1 MLESF
6 EPGQGVKFEVLVD
19 VWPQPRLTGPYTG
32 LTVEAEEEAFEED
45 LVVKALQEM
54 RKREALAV
62 LSGAETRAAIH
73 PELAGTAEF
82 RAEGAVAV
90 VDLDGYR
97 RNPDGTKGAKV
108 PTPSTLPHALPPCPP
123 LSFPEAPHPA
133 RLRRHRDR
141 TDWAMAG
148 WGGCLRACGR
158 GGCSCRTWRWGRT
171 WRW

>member
-32 LTVEAEEEAFEED
+32 LTVEAEEEAFEEE

-73 PELAGTAEF
+73 PELSGTAEF

-97 RNPDGTKGAKV
+97 RNPDGTKGDKV
-108 PTPSTLPHALPPCPP
+108 PPTHPTTRRRSPARRTRSIRGRATPSR
-123 LSFPEAPHPA
+123 S
-133 RLRRHRDR
+133 R
-141 TDWAMAG
+141 
-148 WGGCLRACGR
+148 
-158 GGCSCRTWRWGRT
+158 
-171 WRW
+171 

>member
-32 LTVEAEEEAFEED
+32 LTLEAEEEAFEED
-45 LVVKALQEM
+45 LVIKALQEM

-73 PELAGTAEF
+73 AELAGTAEF

-97 RNPDGTKGAKV
+97 RNSDGTKGAKV
-108 PTPSTLPHALPPCPP
+108 PIPPTPPPTRWHPLPAAPP
-123 LSFPEAPHPA
+123 
-133 RLRRHRDR
+133 RVRRR
-141 TDWAMAG
+141 
-148 WGGCLRACGR
+148 
-158 GGCSCRTWRWGRT
+158 
-171 WRW
+171 